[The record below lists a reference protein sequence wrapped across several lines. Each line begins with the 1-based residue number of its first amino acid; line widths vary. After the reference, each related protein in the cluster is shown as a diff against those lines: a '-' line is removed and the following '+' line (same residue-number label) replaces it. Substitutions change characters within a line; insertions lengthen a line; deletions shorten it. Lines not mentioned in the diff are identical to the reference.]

1 MVSQW
6 VFCVIQYLYYRR
18 MLGRHLL
25 FTICPLPPC
34 VSIASKRQK
43 KVADESSV
51 WLGLGGSKGFCRK
64 NAEQSE
70 KTEAVDGRW
79 LCVCVCPTR
88 GECAR
93 LPVLCHILHCT
104 MYIVYQPMHKLQP
117 GVNVHDCLYN
127 KSNCYS
133 NVKPCTNSDVQCT
146 HHAQSWKS
154 NWLLLSQ
161 TRNGKMEALFQKHLA

>member
-34 VSIASKRQK
+34 MSIASKRQK
-43 KVADESSV
+43 NVADESSV
-51 WLGLGGSKGFCRK
+51 WLGGSKGFCRK

-79 LCVCVCPTR
+79 LCVNCLSTNAQTSTR
-88 GECAR
+88 GKCAQ
-93 LPVLCHILHCT
+93 LPVQQ
-104 MYIVYQPMHKLQP
+104 VKL
-117 GVNVHDCLYN
+117 LL
-127 KSNCYS
+127 
-133 NVKPCTNSDVQCT
+133 KPCTNSDVQCT

-161 TRNGKMEALFQKHLA
+161 TRNGKMEALLQKHLA

>member
-6 VFCVIQYLYYRR
+6 DFCFIQYLYYRR

-34 VSIASKRQK
+34 MSIASKRQK
-43 KVADESSV
+43 NVADESSV
-51 WLGLGGSKGFCRK
+51 WLGGSKGFCRK

-79 LCVCVCPTR
+79 LSVHCLSTNAQTSTR
-88 GECAR
+88 GKCAR
-93 LPVLCHILHCT
+93 LPVQQ
-104 MYIVYQPMHKLQP
+104 VKL
-117 GVNVHDCLYN
+117 LL
-127 KSNCYS
+127 
-133 NVKPCTNSDVQCT
+133 KPCTNSDVQCT
-146 HHAQSWKS
+146 HYAQSWKS

>member
-51 WLGLGGSKGFCRK
+51 WLGLGGGKGFCRK

-79 LCVCVCPTR
+79 LCVHCLSTNAQTSTR
-88 GECAR
+88 GKCAR
-93 LPVLCHILHCT
+93 LPVQQVKLLLKCQT
-104 MYIVYQPMHKLQP
+104 MHKLRCAM
-117 GVNVHDCLYN
+117 HT
-127 KSNCYS
+127 S
-133 NVKPCTNSDVQCT
+133 CTKLEIQLFVAFSD
-146 HHAQSWKS
+146 HANISLDIS
-154 NWLLLSQ
+154 SL
-161 TRNGKMEALFQKHLA
+161 GFV